1 MVLETTVL
9 PVKLYPQG
17 CRELLH
23 SLLDVTMR
31 QTVVVVFNGI
41 VDGGLMPMI

>member
-1 MVLETTVL
+1 
-9 PVKLYPQG
+9 
-17 CRELLH
+17 LLH